1 MKESKKAENIRFVIL
16 CAILVLIGVS
26 LTLAVLNVGE
36 KITVTLGSKI
46 SSLGLDLYNIMDKME
61 DKSYESEILSEYE
74 TTGYMNMDDEAL
86 QAMVDAGLLDGTY
99 YVGPDGGLRFVREL
113 LYERLVELA
122 KGE

>member
-1 MKESKKAENIRFVIL
+1 MKESKKSENIRFVIQ

-26 LTLAVLNVGE
+26 LILSVLNVGE

-46 SSLGLDLYNIMDKME
+46 SSLSLDMNNIMDKME
-61 DKSYESEILSEYE
+61 DKSHESEILSEYD
-74 TTGYMNMDDEAL
+74 TQIYMKMNDEDL

-99 YVGPDGGLRFVREL
+99 YTGPDGRLRFVREL